1 MKTLILIS
9 VLFSIEAFAGWAQK
23 AKSHLPPKV
32 QALELG
38 KSDREA
44 ARKALGKPDLVRGD
58 KEYWIIDGFKY
69 ALELTYKNNK
79 LSSLHYNFSRNGFPV
94 ETLKG
99 DFDPKL
105 LKASPT
111 APHTSLMYE
120 DKEGKIEVEMAT
132 GKVESLR
139 FQ

>member
-1 MKTLILIS
+1 MKTLILLS
-9 VLFSIEAFAGWAQK
+9 VLISFHTFAGWTEK

-32 QALELG
+32 QTLELG
-38 KSDREA
+38 KSDRDS

-79 LSSLHYNFSRNGFPV
+79 LATLHYNFSRNGFPV
-94 ETLKG
+94 EKLKG
-99 DFDPKL
+99 EFDPKL
-105 LKASPT
+105 LKAST
-111 APHTSLMYE
+111 SSPHTSLMYE
-120 DKEGKIEVEMAT
+120 DKQGKMEVEMAT
-132 GKVESLR
+132 GKVESVR